1 VVALDLELVAI
12 APAASSLRDAVE
24 AIMLP
29 VRAWVLRRKDWP
41 LRHTA
46 LMRRSQTRAGATILI
61 ALALGTLAARG
72 GSDSDKSP
80 KKPPRNSAKARCA
93 GAECRVRIVCKG
105 RVYVRLG
112 PAPVA
117 VRTSKSAFRTTIVA
131 DFAGSKDA
139 VVRC

>member
-1 VVALDLELVAI
+1 
-12 APAASSLRDAVE
+12 
-24 AIMLP
+24 M
-29 VRAWVLRRKDWP
+29 
-41 LRHTA
+41 RHTA
-46 LMRRSQTRAGATILI
+46 LMRRSQTRAGAAILI
-61 ALALGTLAARG
+61 ALALGTLAACG
-72 GSDSDKSP
+72 GGDSDKSS
-80 KKPPRNSAKARCA
+80 KKPPRNSATVHCA

-117 VRTSKSAFRTTIVA
+117 IRTSNSAFRTTIVA

>member
-1 VVALDLELVAI
+1 
-12 APAASSLRDAVE
+12 
-24 AIMLP
+24 MT
-29 VRAWVLRRKDWP
+29 KDRP
-41 LRHTA
+41 LRNTA
-46 LMRRSQTRAGATILI
+46 LMRRSHTRAGATILI
-61 ALALGTLAARG
+61 ALALGTVAACG
-72 GSDSDKSP
+72 GSGSDESS

-117 VRTSKSAFRTTIVA
+117 IRTSNSALRTTIIA

>member
-1 VVALDLELVAI
+1 
-12 APAASSLRDAVE
+12 
-24 AIMLP
+24 
-29 VRAWVLRRKDWP
+29 
-41 LRHTA
+41 
-46 LMRRSQTRAGATILI
+46 MRRSQTRAAATILI
-61 ALALGTLAARG
+61 ALALGALAACG
-72 GSDSDKSP
+72 GSDSDKSS

-105 RVYVRLG
+105 RVYVRFG

-117 VRTSKSAFRTTIVA
+117 IRTSDSALRTTITV